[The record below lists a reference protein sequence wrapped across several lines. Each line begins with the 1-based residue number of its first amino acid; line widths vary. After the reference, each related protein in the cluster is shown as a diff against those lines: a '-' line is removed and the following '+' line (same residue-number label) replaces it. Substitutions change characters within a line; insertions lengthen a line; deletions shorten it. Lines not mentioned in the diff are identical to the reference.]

1 MMNFNHLE
9 KFIDSLGP
17 EKKVPGC
24 NCIVYHKHKKVFEH
38 SAGVL
43 DLDTNVPFT
52 TKTQCFMY
60 SITKLVTAVAALQL
74 WEQGKYGM
82 NEPLFYYLPEF
93 KTMNT
98 RTNINGD
105 DYDIELAKNR
115 ITIHHLLTMTAGFN
129 YDFSDFTL
137 KSLYRRTDYKYTTRE
152 FATGL
157 SKMTLMFEPG
167 TSWRYS
173 LCYDLLG
180 AFIEVVSGM
189 PFAEYVKKNIF
200 EPLGMKDSTFSL
212 DEADMSRFASQ
223 YTYDYKQDAVVKTK
237 LENSHQL
244 SPNYT
249 SGGAGM
255 ISTAEDCIKLAE
267 ALCNGGVGATKKRIL
282 ASSTVDLMRADHMYD
297 LKNIKIDVDPGYSYG
312 IGVRTMVNPAA
323 AGAPA
328 NCNDFGW
335 AGLAGSYMLIDPE
348 AEISLFYTQHV
359 IGYLYE
365 HVQPRLRNMTYT
377 ALEY

>member
-1 MMNFNHLE
+1 MNFTHLE
-9 KFIDSLGP
+9 NFLNSLPP

-24 NCIVYHKHKKVFEH
+24 NCIVYHNHKKVFEH
-38 SAGVL
+38 SVGVL
-43 DLDTNVPFT
+43 DLDTKVPFT
-52 TKTQCFMY
+52 TNTQCFMY
-60 SITKLVTAVAALQL
+60 SITKVVTAVAALQL

-98 RTNINGD
+98 RINVSDD
-105 DYDIELAKNR
+105 DYDIEIAKNR

-129 YDFSDFTL
+129 YDFSDFTM
-137 KSLYRRTDYKYTTRE
+137 KSMFRRTDYKYTTRE
-152 FATGL
+152 FATAL

-167 TSWRYS
+167 TAWRYS
-173 LCYDLLG
+173 FCYDLLG
-180 AFIEVVSGM
+180 ALIEVISGM

-200 EPLGMKDSTFSL
+200 DPLDMKDSSFSL
-212 DEADMSRFASQ
+212 DNADMSRFASV
-223 YTYDYKQDAVVKTK
+223 YSYDYRTDNVVKGK

-267 ALCNGGVGATKKRIL
+267 ALCNGGVGLNGNRIL
-282 ASSTVDLMRADHMYD
+282 ASSTIDLMRADHVSHIKD
-297 LKNIKIDVDPGYSYG
+297 VKIDVDPGYSYG
-312 IGVRTMVNPAA
+312 IGVRTMVNPALG
-323 AGAPA
+323 GAPA
-328 NCNDFGW
+328 NCKDFGW
-335 AGLAGSYMLIDPE
+335 SGLAGSHILIDPE
-348 AEISLFYTQHV
+348 AKLSLFYTQSV

-365 HVQPRLRNMTYT
+365 HVQPRLRNMAYT